1 MLLVCL
7 FVKLNYFLSFLVN
20 GRYDDLPRPG
30 KVPQIVAE
38 RFKVILL
45 LALSSLFIW
54 GGGGSISFFL
64 ICCALY
70 WCQVITVLMLVKYQR
85 RCTNRKEGA

>member
-1 MLLVCL
+1 MLICL

-30 KVPQIVAE
+30 KVPRIVAE

-45 LALSSLFIW
+45 LALRF
-54 GGGGSISFFL
+54 FFL
-64 ICCALY
+64 GG
-70 WCQVITVLMLVKYQR
+70 R
-85 RCTNRKEGA
+85 RSEGGI

>member
-7 FVKLNYFLSFLVN
+7 SVKLNYFLSFLVN

-30 KVPQIVAE
+30 KVPHIVAE

-45 LALSSLFIW
+45 LALSSLFW
-54 GGGGSISFFL
+54 VGGGLEGGSFNFL
-64 ICCALY
+64 LSAVPFI
-70 WCQVITVLMLVKYQR
+70 
-85 RCTNRKEGA
+85 GARLLQFLC

>member
-38 RFKVILL
+38 HFKVILL
-45 LALSSLFIW
+45 LALSCLFFW
-54 GGGGSISFFL
+54 GGGGRHFIFSYL
-64 ICCALY
+64 LCPL
-70 WCQVITVLMLVKYQR
+70 LVPGYYSSYVSEVS
-85 RCTNRKEGA
+85 KEVH